1 MAILPQIDNSISNTL
16 QTTQTQIPSKTY
28 KLNLDVVTTYEKD
41 GSLKTVNTDR
51 IEGYVDKLEATKQA
65 IYHILMTER
74 YAYLIYDD
82 NYGVELEQ
90 YIGADLEYIETTLED
105 TLREALTHDLRIN
118 DVKINSINKVETDKV
133 AVNFTAYTIYGDLVL
148 EVNINV

>member
-1 MAILPQIDNSISNTL
+1 MAILPQINNSITNL
-16 QTTQTQIPSKTY
+16 QTIETQLPSKTY
-28 KLNLDVVTTYEKD
+28 KLNLNVITTYEED
-41 GSLKTVNTDR
+41 NMLKTIETDR
-51 IEGYVDKLEATKQA
+51 IEGYVDKVDAVKQA

-90 YIGADLEYIETTLED
+90 YIGADLEYIETTIED
-105 TLREALTHDLRIN
+105 TLKEALTHDLRIYDIKVN
-118 DVKINSINKVETDKV
+118 SVNKIDTDKV
-133 AVNFTAYTIYGDLVL
+133 LINFTAFTTYGDLVL

>member
-41 GSLKTVNTDR
+41 GSLKTVETDR
-51 IEGYVDKLEATKQA
+51 IEGYVDGLEAIKQA
-65 IYHILMTER
+65 IYHILTTER

-90 YIGADLEYIETTLED
+90 YIGADLDYIETTLEE
-105 TLREALTHDLRIN
+105 TLKEALTHDLRIT
-118 DVKINSINKVETDKV
+118 DVHVNSMNKVQNDILL
-133 AVNFTAYTIYGDLVL
+133 VNFTANTIYGDLIL

>member
-1 MAILPQIDNSISNTL
+1 MAILPQIDNSIDNTV
-16 QTTQTQIPSKTY
+16 QTIQTQIPSKTY
-28 KLNLDVVTTYEKD
+28 KLNLDVVTTYYDE
-41 GSLKTVNTDR
+41 GTLKTINTDR

-90 YIGADLEYIETTLED
+90 YIGADLEYIETTIEQ
-105 TLREALTHDLRIN
+105 TLNEALTQDLRIN
-118 DVKINSINKVETDKV
+118 SVKVNSIDKVDTDKV
-133 AVNFTAYTIYGDLVL
+133 LVNFTTSTIYGDLVL
-148 EVNINV
+148 EVSINV